1 MNQPPNYVPQYVWQ
15 YRMPNGG
22 SKQVRWNLWLSVFLG
37 FIPALVFFIQGRELA
52 VAGVRLAHSKN
63 LKFQVLRSLIG
74 VLVLFPNVAVALI
87 AALCSVVLTVFSVI
101 NAVRVPRQ
109 IAARRRPEFVL
120 ERFTAPD

>member
-1 MNQPPNYVPQYVWQ
+1 MDQPPYFLPPHVWQ

-37 FIPALVFFIQGRELA
+37 FVPALVFCIQGRELA
-52 VAGVRLAHSKN
+52 VPGARLAHSKN

-74 VLVLFPNVAVALI
+74 VLILFPNAVVALV
-87 AALCSVVLTVFSVI
+87 AAVCSVVLTVFSVI

-109 IAARRRPEFVL
+109 VAAKRRPEFVL